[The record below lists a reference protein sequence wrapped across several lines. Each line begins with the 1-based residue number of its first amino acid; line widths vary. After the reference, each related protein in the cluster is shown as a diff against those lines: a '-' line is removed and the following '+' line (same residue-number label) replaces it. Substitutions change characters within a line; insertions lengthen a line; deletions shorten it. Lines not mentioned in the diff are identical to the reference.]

1 MNDYSDSFIYLI
13 PTAVSSPLHAQVQL
27 VVRTGSDNDLR
38 LCKSVLC
45 YSGLKLS
52 NK

>member
-27 VVRTGSDNDLR
+27 VVRTGSDNDFKALQVCA
-38 LCKSVLC
+38 LLFWFKA
-45 YSGLKLS
+45 
-52 NK
+52 